1 MTDKKSNVIRITL
14 TQRDGGET
22 VINVTKDLHY
32 ILAFIEVPEGG
43 GKGLPLEILVKGTV
57 RVCGELFYRIGENH
71 PELITFC
78 AIRSLEQNKD
88 EIQSAMLRDAPTAGN
103 A

>member
-1 MTDKKSNVIRITL
+1 MTKKKTNITRITL
-14 TQRDGGET
+14 LEANGGET
-22 VINVTKDLHY
+22 VINVTEDLHY
-32 ILAFIEVPEGG
+32 IIAFTKVPPEG

-78 AIRSLEQNKD
+78 AMRSIEQNED
-88 EIQSAMLRDAPTAGN
+88 EMLSAILRDAPVAGI

>member
-1 MTDKKSNVIRITL
+1 MTEKKINITRITL
-14 TQRDGGET
+14 LEADGAET
-22 VINVTKDLHY
+22 VINVTEDLHY
-32 ILAFIEVPEGG
+32 LFAFTKVPEGG

-71 PELITFC
+71 PDLITFC
-78 AIRSLEQNKD
+78 AMRSIEQNKD
-88 EIQSAMLRDAPTAGN
+88 EMLSAILRDAPVAGN